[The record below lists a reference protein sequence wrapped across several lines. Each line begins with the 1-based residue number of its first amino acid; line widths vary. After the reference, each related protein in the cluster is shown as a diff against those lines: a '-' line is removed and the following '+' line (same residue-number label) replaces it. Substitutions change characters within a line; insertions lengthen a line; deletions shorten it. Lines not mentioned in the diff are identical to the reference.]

1 MSSWDFN
8 VATFNTQGLRMDNL
22 KTVSI
27 ARDAEKRNI
36 WVKGLTK
43 RQIRESTI
51 EQPGGNKKK
60 CTANHNGIE
69 GTNWHK
75 GVGILIEGEI
85 SSTFTRVIIEIA
97 IPKYNWISIKLF
109 YLLLMILP
117 WWSMNRVGAFLYLP
131 KNITWYL
138 PTQYSTIRCVIELL
152 WLPLREWQ
160 IIITMMEIQGETQID
175 HALIK
180 NTLRRLVHTSRLHA
194 GFEIN
199 SNHKGVI
206 LNMKLD

>member
-85 SSTFTRVIIEIA
+85 SSTFTRVNDRNCYTEVQLD
-97 IPKYNWISIKLF
+97 KYKVI
-109 YLLLMILP
+109 LLVAYDPTLMIYEQSRCLLVFAKEHY
-117 WWSMNRVGAFLYLP
+117 MILTN
-131 KNITWYL
+131 
-138 PTQYSTIRCVIELL
+138 TI
-152 WLPLREWQ
+152 
-160 IIITMMEIQGETQID
+160 
-175 HALIK
+175 
-180 NTLRRLVHTSRLHA
+180 
-194 GFEIN
+194 F
-199 SNHKGVI
+199 NHKMCHRITLTAPERMTDHNYHDGNPRRNPNRPCTHQKYI
-206 LNMKLD
+206 KKTCPHHPIACWFRNKFRP